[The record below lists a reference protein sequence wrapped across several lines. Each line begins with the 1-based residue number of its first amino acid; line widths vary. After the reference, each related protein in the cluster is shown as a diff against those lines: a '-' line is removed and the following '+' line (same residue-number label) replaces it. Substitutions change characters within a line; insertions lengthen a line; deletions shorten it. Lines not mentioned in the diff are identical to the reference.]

1 MLHYTDALS
10 GLMSDIVRRVP
21 DLSHVP
27 VDRLLVFA
35 RRGRAGACGPNATI
49 HCLGT
54 PPTEPGYYFWTDP
67 ATGLMTRRTPWFVSR
82 WPEVS
87 VNGTSMAYMIS
98 VGLPRFAEQP
108 AASKRQ
114 RYFDLPP
121 WVCRLDTVVHELFHV
136 APDAQGLREMTLPD
150 GSLDE
155 RTHPPAFFDAVE
167 LLVREYLATE
177 PDPAVLAVVRDDMDT
192 LVARHGQLLAT
203 AFRRYPSYPQR
214 YAEVLAHQPD
224 GPDVPIVALPSS
236 RAQTHYTDADIVN
249 RDVTALVVSTSR
261 RAA

>member
-27 VDRLLVFA
+27 IDRLLVFA

-49 HCLGT
+49 HCLAT
-54 PPTEPGYYFWTDP
+54 PPTEPGYYFWKDG
-67 ATGLMTRRTPWFVSR
+67 ATGLITRRTPWFVSR

-87 VNGTSMAYMIS
+87 INDTPMTYLIS

-136 APDAQGLREMTLPD
+136 SPDGQGLREMTLPD

-177 PDPAVLAVVRDDMDT
+177 PDPAVLAIVRDDTDT
-192 LVARHGQLLAT
+192 LVARHGRLLAT

-214 YAEVLAHQPD
+214 YTEALAQQPA
-224 GPDVPIVALPSS
+224 GPDVPIVPLPTS
-236 RAQTHYTDADIVN
+236 RAQTRYTEADIVN
-249 RDVTALVVSTSR
+249 RDVTALVVSSSR

>member
-1 MLHYTDALS
+1 
-10 GLMSDIVRRVP
+10 
-21 DLSHVP
+21 
-27 VDRLLVFA
+27 
-35 RRGRAGACGPNATI
+35 
-49 HCLGT
+49 
-54 PPTEPGYYFWTDP
+54 
-67 ATGLMTRRTPWFVSR
+67 
-82 WPEVS
+82 
-87 VNGTSMAYMIS
+87 MAYMIS

-114 RYFDLPP
+114 RYFDLPA

-136 APDAQGLREMTLPD
+136 APDASGLREMTLPD

-167 LLVREYLATE
+167 LLVREYLGTD
-177 PDPAVLAVVRDDMDT
+177 PDPSVLAVVRDDMDT
-192 LVARHGQLLAT
+192 LVARHGQLIAT

-214 YAEVLAHQPD
+214 YAEVLADQPA

-236 RAQTHYTDADIVN
+236 RVQARYTEADIVN